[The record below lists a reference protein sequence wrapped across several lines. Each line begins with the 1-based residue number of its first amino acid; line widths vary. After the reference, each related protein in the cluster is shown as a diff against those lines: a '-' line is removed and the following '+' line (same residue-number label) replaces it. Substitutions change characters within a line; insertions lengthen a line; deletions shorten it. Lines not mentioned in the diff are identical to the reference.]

1 MNIREFK
8 GDTSANYGGLNMT
21 ELPIS
26 IVILTM
32 NRYQMLT
39 EHLKLLFKQIR
50 GDDEIIVVD
59 NGSSDCTSQI
69 VRELF
74 PSIRLITLDTNTG
87 CGGRNI
93 GIEAASH
100 EIIVTLDDDVIF
112 ADDKALENIRE
123 YFMCHEQTAA
133 MTMRILDVGGELL
146 VLNWFH
152 PKNVN
157 AYANKEF
164 ETDYIPEGAVAFR
177 KKALDETGLYP
188 MTFFLSHEG
197 PDLAYR
203 IINKG
208 WEIRYNPDVAVV
220 HKCSI
225 IGKTSWRFSYFDT
238 RNQIW
243 LAIRNY
249 PLRRAIIYICYRL
262 ISTFIFCL
270 QQRKLKWYFKAIFDG
285 FTGIPREWE
294 HRSILTPQALN
305 RLKYIRKDTPN
316 LLYKIKVQ
324 FVRQTMLKQIYGKL
338 DS

>member
-1 MNIREFK
+1 MI
-8 GDTSANYGGLNMT
+8 

-39 EHLKLLFKQIR
+39 EHLELLCKQIHR
-50 GDDEIIVVD
+50 DDEIIVVD

-69 VRELF
+69 VKELF
-74 PSIRLITLDTNTG
+74 PNIKLITLNTNIG
-87 CGGRNI
+87 CAGRNI
-93 GIEAASH
+93 GIEASSH
-100 EIIVTLDDDVIF
+100 EVIVTLDDDVIF
-112 ADDKALENIRE
+112 ADDKALENIRD
-123 YFMCHEQTAA
+123 YFMKNEKTAA
-133 MTMRILDVGGELL
+133 MTMKILDMGGELL

-152 PKNVN
+152 PKSVYE
-157 AYANKEF
+157 YANIEF
-164 ETDYIPEGAVAFR
+164 ETDYISEGAVAFR
-177 KKALDETGLYP
+177 KKAINETGLYP

-208 WEIRYNPDVAVV
+208 WEIWYNPHVSVY

-249 PLRRAIIYICYRL
+249 PLRQAFIYIFYRL

-285 FTGIPREWE
+285 LMGIPREWKY
-294 HRSILTPQALN
+294 RSVLSPQALT
-305 RLKYIRKDTPN
+305 RLKSIRKDTPN
-316 LLYKIKVQ
+316 LLYKIKVH
-324 FVRQTMLKQIYGKL
+324 FFRQALVKQKYGKL